1 MRYGNMFAE
10 EVNKILSTLYS
21 RALGNF
27 CIDLA
32 AYYLFVFYFFSLAAS
47 RSSGKHMSKKY
58 TCCLKWF
65 LCFLLKWCGQAEWSL
80 GWNK

>member
-21 RALGNF
+21 RALGNL

-32 AYYLFVFYFFSLAAS
+32 AYYLFFVFFSLLML
-47 RSSGKHMSKKY
+47 RDR
-58 TCCLKWF
+58 L
-65 LCFLLKWCGQAEWSL
+65 E
-80 GWNK
+80 NI